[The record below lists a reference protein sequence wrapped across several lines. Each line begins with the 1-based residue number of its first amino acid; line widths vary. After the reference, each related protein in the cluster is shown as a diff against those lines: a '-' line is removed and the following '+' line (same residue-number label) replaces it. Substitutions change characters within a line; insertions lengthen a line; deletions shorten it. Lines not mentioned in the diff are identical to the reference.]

1 MSADFFS
8 PQPPHHTQAMAPS
21 TAGGG
26 QSRWAALGAIAVLVI
41 TCGAYMGGSGAG
53 VTAKFEAARFDDE
66 TGAPLNDAAM
76 NLLVAAEADGSRSS
90 IAPEASIR
98 ALDSVPSVY
107 IEPGTWKFVTIDVF
121 VPADP
126 THSKSVRTASKLRPL
141 AITPL

>member
-1 MSADFFS
+1 
-8 PQPPHHTQAMAPS
+8 
-21 TAGGG
+21 
-26 QSRWAALGAIAVLVI
+26 
-41 TCGAYMGGSGAG
+41 MGGSGAG
-53 VTAKFEAARFDDE
+53 ATAKFEAARFDDE

-76 NLLVAAEADGSRSS
+76 NLLVAAEADGARSS

-98 ALDSVPSVY
+98 ALDSVPSVH